1 VTGTAGQSEALLDA
15 RIGEKKTTRRTPLLA
30 NPIEIQRHLK
40 GVDYPAERDEL
51 LEVAR
56 GENAPQDVIEALES
70 LPEDEEFDGPD
81 EVMRAIED

>member
-1 VTGTAGQSEALLDA
+1 
-15 RIGEKKTTRRTPLLA
+15 LLA

>member
-1 VTGTAGQSEALLDA
+1 MMEPSGV
-15 RIGEKKTTRRTPLLA
+15 RISEKKATRRTTLLA

-81 EVMRAIED
+81 QVMRAIEE